1 MKKSREKIGHW
12 NTHSVSIDTRCI
24 SWGFTIHQALLVGI
38 LKLTDRQGLA
48 ILDHLGKEQSWEIS
62 TWKLH
67 VKWCSS
73 HYPPQKTN
81 YKSVLCTFFWE
92 VKKVVLLWTC
102 LINEAS
108 VPTPCSSLL
117 QTRPLSFLN
126 ISEVLLYK
134 PHIRWIRAKMLMFA
148 SFIIL
153 PFIDWTG
160 LQLLRWLR
168 GKWGHCRRPQFNPWV
183 GKIPWRRKW
192 QPTPLCLPG
201 KSHGQRSLAGH
212 SPWGHKRVGQDLND

>member
-1 MKKSREKIGHW
+1 MKKSREKLGHW

-24 SWGFTIHQALLVGI
+24 SWGFTIRQALLVGM

-48 ILDHLGKEQSWEIS
+48 ILEHLGKEQSWEIS

-73 HYPPQKTN
+73 HYPPRKTH
-81 YKSVLCTFFWE
+81 YKSVSCTLFWE

-102 LINEAS
+102 LISEAS

-117 QTRPLSFLN
+117 QTRLLSFLN
-126 ISEVLLYK
+126 ISEILVYK
-134 PHIRWIRAKMLMFA
+134 PHIRWIRAKMLVFA

-153 PFIDWTG
+153 PFMDWTTG
-160 LQLLRWLR
+160 L
-168 GKWGHCRRPQFNPWV
+168 
-183 GKIPWRRKW
+183 
-192 QPTPLCLPG
+192 
-201 KSHGQRSLAGH
+201 
-212 SPWGHKRVGQDLND
+212 